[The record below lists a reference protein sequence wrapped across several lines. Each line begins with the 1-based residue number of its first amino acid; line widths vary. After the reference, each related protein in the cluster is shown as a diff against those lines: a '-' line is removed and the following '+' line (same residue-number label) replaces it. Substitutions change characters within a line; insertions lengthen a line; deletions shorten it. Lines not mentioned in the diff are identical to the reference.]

1 MSTRTL
7 QLDERVH
14 DYLLRFGVREP
25 ELLARLR
32 AETAGLGE
40 LARMQISPEQG
51 QLMALLVRA
60 IGARR
65 VLEIGTFTGYSAL
78 RMALALPPDGVV
90 VACDVN
96 EEWTGIARR
105 YWAES
110 GVASQIDLRLAP
122 ALDTLE
128 ALRREGAAPF
138 DLAFIDADKSSYRAY
153 YERCLELVRTGGL
166 IAIDNVLWHGDV
178 ADPEKRDADVEAI
191 RELNAALRDDPRVE
205 LSLVPIGDG
214 LTLALKL

>member
-7 QLDERVH
+7 QLDDRIH

-25 ELLARLR
+25 QLLARLR
-32 AETAGLGE
+32 EETAALGE
-40 LARMQISPEQG
+40 LSRMQISPEQG

-78 RMALALPPDGVV
+78 RMALALPEDGSV
-90 VACDVN
+90 VACDVS
-96 EEWTGIARR
+96 EEWTDIARR
-105 YWAES
+105 YWREA
-110 GVASQIDLRLAP
+110 GVAAKIDLRLAP

-128 ALRREGAAPF
+128 ALRAEASPSF
-138 DLAFIDADKSSYRAY
+138 DLAFIDADKGNYRAY

-178 ADPEKRDADVEAI
+178 ADPEKRDEDVTAI
-191 RELNAALRDDPRVE
+191 RELNAALRDDDRIE